1 MAEEV
6 MDSAEAEGGT
16 GVVGTAIGAIG
27 AVFNYVATT
36 VYNLVSG
43 GDRAVAAAWRQ
54 GLDEL
59 GTAFGKAL
67 PDSMQ
72 IDESGSLWNPTQGE
86 IASAA
91 TETSIYRSYDGP
103 TPGEIAERNK
113 PYVAEQDQGVDQDE
127 EQDFG
132 Y

>member
-6 MDSAEAEGGT
+6 MESAEAEGGA
-16 GVVGTAIGAIG
+16 GVVGTVIGAIG

-36 VYNLVSG
+36 VYNLISG

-59 GTAFGKAL
+59 GAATKPF
-67 PDSMQ
+67 PDSIQ

-86 IASAA
+86 IAAA
-91 TETSIYRSYDGP
+91 AKETSIYRSYDGP
-103 TPGEIAERNK
+103 TPSEIAERNK
-113 PYVAEQDQGVDQDE
+113 PYVAEQDHGQEQDE
-127 EQDFG
+127 DLDYG